1 MAEGPAP
8 LLFIALAFLFAGFI
22 KGAIGI
28 GLPTVVMGLLSI
40 VMPPAQAAALM
51 VLPAIATN
59 IWQMAAG
66 PALAALLRRFAWMIV
81 AIFIGTFATIGLMTK
96 TGAFAQTALGIVLA
110 AYGAYGLFARRFEV
124 KRASE
129 RWLSPL
135 IGLCTGMLSGAT
147 GVFVI
152 PTVPYL
158 TSIRMNSEELVQSIG
173 ITAFVCPLAL
183 DHRHALAPP
192 PCGGRLHALVL
203 RRADR
208 TRRLHVSAQC
218 PLSLTRT
225 MYASCRTE
233 AGTTTTTYAPRKSG
247 TRRLASSN
255 AGRQPLLNQCDPLG
269 QR

>member
-1 MAEGPAP
+1 MVDSAAP
-8 LLFIALAFLFAGFI
+8 LVFIALAFLFAGFI
-22 KGAIGI
+22 KGAVGI

-40 VMPPAQAAALM
+40 VMAPAQAAALM

-81 AIFIGTFATIGLMTK
+81 AIFIGTFATIGLMTR

-124 KRASE
+124 RRAAE

-158 TSIRMNSEELVQSIG
+158 TSIKMNAEELVQSIG
-173 ITAFVCPLAL
+173 IAAFVCPLAL
-183 DHRHALAPP
+183 ALALATS
-192 PCGGRLHALVL
+192 GQYKAAV
-203 RRADR
+203 
-208 TRRLHVSAQC
+208 
-218 PLSLTRT
+218 
-225 MYASCRTE
+225 
-233 AGTTTTTYAPRKSG
+233 AGTSFLALLPALAGMYLGMRLR
-247 TRRLASSN
+247 RRLA
-255 AGRQPLLNQCDPLG
+255 AAVFMRWFFAALIALG
-269 QR
+269 GYMFLRSAHLI